1 MLQRIGLL
9 GGLCITTAT
18 ASADIV
24 INEVL
29 YDPPPDDA
37 LTPLVV
43 EGDANQDGTR
53 DGSEDEFLELVN
65 TGLVVEDLTGWSITV
80 TNSVGTPIERHVFPL
95 GSTVDPGWCTRR
107 IRVCVSFFYSENP
120 LCS

>member
-29 YDPPPDDA
+29 YDPPPDDP

-43 EGDANQDGTR
+43 EGDANQDGIR
-53 DGSEDEFLELVN
+53 DGSDDEFLELVN
-65 TGLVVEDLTGWSITV
+65 TGLVAEDLTGWSITV
-80 TNSVGTPIERHVFPL
+80 TNSVGTPIERHIFPS
-95 GSTVDPGWCTRR
+95 GSTVDPDGK
-107 IRVCVSFFYSENP
+107 ICVSFFFTLKTHYVRENR
-120 LCS
+120 